1 MSNATIKVN
10 LKSTKLET
18 EPTKNWFMRI
28 FKKEKTM
35 EKEVVTQSQFLE
47 KIYNVFSELGYKN
60 IQQLEMNG
68 VNIYDDTHYEE
79 DDFRKA
85 IEKALNS
92 EPLEIYHFE
101 IYLDSSTS
109 EEDENGITID
119 INMYS
124 KHEVGDYPL
133 TISFESFG
141 TNDEVEKE
149 VYDIILKLEETFE
162 TENIVKELELDDI
175 EDEDEEDD
183 SEDEEDEDDSEEDE
197 EDEDDSEDEEDE
209 DEPVVE
215 TPEEK
220 PSEDPVVKPSE
231 DPVVEPVVETPEEKP
246 SEDPVVEPSEDPVVK
261 PSEDPVVKPS
271 EDPVEEPVV
280 ETPEEKPSEDP
291 VVEPAK
297 PVEAPKKDI

>member
-231 DPVVEPVVETPEEKP
+231 DPVVK
-246 SEDPVVEPSEDPVVK
+246 PSEDPVVK

>member
-183 SEDEEDEDDSEEDE
+183 SEDEEDED
-197 EDEDDSEDEEDE
+197 
-209 DEPVVE
+209 EPVVE

-231 DPVVEPVVETPEEKP
+231 DPVVEP
-246 SEDPVVEPSEDPVVK
+246 
-261 PSEDPVVKPS
+261 
-271 EDPVEEPVV
+271 
-280 ETPEEKPSEDP
+280 
-291 VVEPAK
+291 AK